1 METITGFLTNAVSVF
16 GSCWT
21 AMTNN
26 PVIGVF
32 IGLGLLGAGAGV
44 FRRFRRAV

>member
-1 METITGFLTNAVSVF
+1 METITGFMTNAVSVF
-16 GSCWT
+16 GTVWT

-32 IGLGLLGAGAGV
+32 IGLGLLGSGAGL
-44 FRRFRRAV
+44 FARFRHAV

>member
-16 GSCWT
+16 SSVWT